1 MMKDSTFK
9 KSLIGAALAAMTLTA
24 TAQANLFDGEWHF
37 SVTPYIFLPHI
48 NQSVTLERRNGQ
60 EVDASASLSPSDWWS
75 ALNMAF
81 MINGE
86 ARKGDWSVFTDFL
99 YADYGGVKSKAGAL
113 GIVNADARLDLKMN
127 MWTTVGSYTA
137 WRSGGSHFDT
147 FAGFR
152 YLGLKDT
159 LSFNVNAGPIGL
171 VSEQASGDDKY
182 WDFIA
187 GVKGEANLSEDGKW
201 FLPYYADIGTGSDNW
216 TWQAQAGVG
225 YRFGWGNVNLSL
237 RNVSYNFDAHNAT
250 MRLTGGQIGASFVF

>member
-1 MMKDSTFK
+1 MYKMTLQKT
-9 KSLIGAALAAMTLTA
+9 LIGAALAAMSVTA
-24 TAQANLFDGEWHF
+24 NAQANMFDGEWHF
-37 SVTPYIFLPHI
+37 SVTPYAFLPHI
-48 NQSVTLERRNGQ
+48 NQSVTLDRRNGQ
-60 EVDASASLSPSDWWS
+60 EVDASVSLSPSDWWS

-86 ARKGDWSVFTDFL
+86 ARKGDWSIFTDYL
-99 YADYGGVKSKAGAL
+99 YSDFGGVKSRARGL
-113 GIVNADARLDLKMN
+113 GVVDVDARLDLKVS

-137 WRSGGSHFDT
+137 WRSGASHLDA

-152 YLGLKDT
+152 YLGLKDN
-159 LSFNVNAGPIGL
+159 LSFNVSAGPIGL
-171 VSEQASGDDKY
+171 VNEQSSGDSKY

-216 TWQAQAGVG
+216 TWQAQAGVA
-225 YRFGWGNVNLSL
+225 YRFGWGNVNLSI

-250 MRLTGGQIGASFVF
+250 MRMTGGQAGLTFVF